1 MFIAGPRLD
10 DLECAY
16 AGMKA
21 LTKEEAKEYIN
32 LCAVF
37 DNEEIGSGTKQ
48 GADSTFL
55 KDVLVRIC
63 TKLGLGEEEYRC
75 MLADSF
81 LISADNAHALHP
93 NHPEKADT
101 ANRPVLNGGIVI
113 KYHGSQKYATDA
125 YSSAVMKDICHK
137 AKVPYQ
143 AYANRSD
150 IVGGSTLGNIS
161 TAQVSVNTVDIGLPQ
176 LAMHSALETA
186 GAKDIVYLLEA
197 LQTLQAINNSRENA
211 RKSLCKRNV
220 MEQNH
225 YGSGMLKGFAA
236 PLAVVVATCSR
247 YSVGVQSKYLLKSLL
262 K

>member
-1 MFIAGPRLD
+1 M
-10 DLECAY
+10 
-16 AGMKA
+16 
-21 LTKEEAKEYIN
+21 
-32 LCAVF
+32 
-37 DNEEIGSGTKQ
+37 
-48 GADSTFL
+48 
-55 KDVLVRIC
+55 RIC

-197 LQTLQAINNSRENA
+197 LQTFYRQ
-211 RKSLCKRNV
+211 
-220 MEQNH
+220 
-225 YGSGMLKGFAA
+225 
-236 PLAVVVATCSR
+236 
-247 YSVGVQSKYLLKSLL
+247 
-262 K
+262 